1 MSDWLCFAETLNLTK
16 FAKHINIEINIGCP
30 NASIVDFPA
39 ELAHL
44 FEDRNISIKMPPTV
58 DHNATI
64 REYLAVGIT
73 TFHLCNTIP

>member
-1 MSDWLCFAETLNLTK
+1 
-16 FAKHINIEINIGCP
+16 P

-39 ELAHL
+39 ELAPI

-58 DHNATI
+58 DQNAKI

-73 TFHLCNTIP
+73 TFHLSNTIPTDKGGISGYPLDKYSLTAIKNARQE